1 MYVASKNKQLEI
13 SRFARLMDLYE
24 SNYISLRLL
33 VPDVEKLE
41 NELISS
47 VTGCLDLHC
56 RVIEK
61 SKYTTTI
68 NLTYLFNSANR
79 SQYEP
84 DLYVRIYHDARQAEA
99 MSGLIHGQRHIKR
112 SSRSLESGWKLNCFL
127 HKWLRYVLYRGH
139 KVTTL

>member
-33 VPDVEKLE
+33 VPGIDKLE
-41 NELISS
+41 GDLISS
-47 VTGCLDLHC
+47 VSGCLNLHC
-56 RVIEK
+56 RIVEK

-68 NLTYLFNSANR
+68 NLTYLFDNASR
-79 SQYEP
+79 EQYEP

-112 SSRSLESGWKLNCFL
+112 SSRSLESGWQLNRFL

-139 KVTTL
+139 KVTER